1 MNSIHIKK
9 SKQGS
14 LRKAMHAPEG
24 KKLSVSAMQSKKKNA
39 SPAMKKK
46 LTFAL
51 NAKKWKHED
60 GGLVQYGWGG
70 SIASAGAV
78 ASMIPT
84 PWTQIGGAALSMIGG
99 IVGGQEEK
107 KLQEEQL
114 AKQAQ
119 ASADI
124 GQAGIRN
131 PYQATFADGG
141 VVDGPTFGKGTS
153 STVVTNNLW
162 TPQTRSS
169 IYPLLAQK
177 GLLGQG
183 ADSLTMQ
190 QWNQLTPQQTT
201 SYMGK
206 DQGFDWTQG
215 HTANP
220 GGIKYWNLDKVPAV
234 NGKSIRSSKFG
245 DAYINEKA
253 KTKYAT
259 GGIIPGPYSNI
270 DVEGGEVLQGNDGSA
285 VEVNG
290 PKHAQ
295 GGIPLM
301 MENGGRVFSD
311 KIINPDT
318 GNTFAEDAN
327 RLRKMI
333 K

>member
-1 MNSIHIKK
+1 MAIHINPANKGKFNALKK
-9 SKQGS
+9 RTGKTTEQLKHSKNP
-14 LRKAMHAPEG
+14 LTRKRA
-24 KKLSVSAMQSKKKNA
+24 
-39 SPAMKKK
+39 
-46 LTFAL
+46 TFAL

-141 VVDGPTFGKGTS
+141 VVDIPKMAEVPKNSAKFVKRYGSNKDWSQFTDTQIPITEG
-153 STVVTNNLW
+153 
-162 TPQTRSS
+162 R
-169 IYPLLAQK
+169 IYKKDWLSGYREIPKKAM
-177 GLLGQG
+177 GG
-183 ADSLTMQ
+183 AMMPS
-190 QWNQLTPQQTT
+190 
-201 SYMGK
+201 
-206 DQGFDWTQG
+206 
-215 HTANP
+215 A
-220 GGIKYWNLDKVPAV
+220 
-234 NGKSIRSSKFG
+234 
-245 DAYINEKA
+245 E
-253 KTKYAT
+253 
-259 GGIIPGPYSNI
+259 
-270 DVEGGEVLQGNDGSA
+270 VEGGEVVQSNSG
-285 VEVNG
+285 EMKKING
-290 PKHAQ
+290 PKHSQ
-295 GGIPLM
+295 GGVQLM

-311 KIINPDT
+311 KIINPQT
-318 GNTFAEDAN
+318 GNTFAKDAD
-327 RLRKMI
+327 RLRKMM